1 MATDGG
7 RCHRFTGD
15 FTCEEAFS
23 EFSARLLEVWYG
35 GSSMDSIQS
44 QCFWVL
50 ARMIRSGDFYI
61 NLDHDYDLYFPTS
74 T

>member
-1 MATDGG
+1 
-7 RCHRFTGD
+7 
-15 FTCEEAFS
+15 
-23 EFSARLLEVWYG
+23 
-35 GSSMDSIQS
+35 MDSIQS